1 MLKKL
6 TKQGYKSISYQGN
19 SRRICRVFNMYWTER
34 YRTCL
39 EQVLNQLQFL
49 SSTQM
54 FVFLWYLFNI
64 SSSLC
69 VRLFLCSLLSSFLF
83 SLFFYLYC
91 KCSPTWHRKQNAQT
105 LIKMSLKIHFASQW
119 TKPASPSPPLCSVYA
134 SAPGLAWAR
143 VTQWA
148 SEREKTISVWYKM

>member
-6 TKQGYKSISYQGN
+6 RKQGHKSISYRRN
-19 SRRICRVFNMYWTER
+19 SRRVCKVFNMYWTGR

-39 EQVLNQLQFL
+39 EQVLNQLKFL

-69 VRLFLCSLLSSFLF
+69 VWLFLCFLLSFF

-119 TKPASPSPPLCSVYA
+119 TKPASPPTPLCSVYA
-134 SAPGLAWAR
+134 SVPDLASTR

-148 SEREKTISVWYKM
+148 SERADNFSLI

>member
-6 TKQGYKSISYQGN
+6 RKQGHKFISYQGN
-19 SRRICRVFNMYWTER
+19 SRRVCRVFNMYWTAR

-39 EQVLNQLQFL
+39 EQVLKQSKFL
-49 SSTQM
+49 SLTQM

-69 VRLFLCSLLSSFLF
+69 VQLFLCSLLSSFLF

-119 TKPASPSPPLCSVYA
+119 TKLSLSTPTPPFCLRLCA
-134 SAPGLAWAR
+134 WLGLESRSER
-143 VTQWA
+143 V
-148 SEREKTISVWYKM
+148 REKTISVWYKM